1 MEKIVIAIDTMGTD
15 NGSAYFVQGIAEA
28 MDLYDDLSFI
38 VTGKEEELK
47 TYIDQ
52 YGCDK
57 TRIEVV
63 DATEEITCH
72 DAPVDAIR
80 RKKNSSMVLALNA
93 VKEGRAA
100 ACISGGNSG
109 ALLAG
114 GQFLVG
120 RAKGVK
126 RTPLA
131 PLIPHRY
138 GSSLLIDCGANVDAK
153 PENLVQFAKMGS
165 IYMKNI
171 EGIENPRVGIINIGA
186 EDEKGN
192 ELVKST
198 IPLLRECKDIN
209 FIGSVESRDIPNGPA
224 DVLVCEAF
232 VGNVLLK
239 FFEGLGKMFMAE
251 IKDTLKSSVK
261 TKIGGALIYK
271 PIKKTFERYMAYKD
285 AVEHFGLTEG
295 LSTCAMPSG
304 QQNYP
309 ASLYETIRRFK
320 TMPDAFVCANDF
332 VAMDLVK
339 ALNELGY
346 SVPDDI
352 WVCGFDDS
360 QEASY
365 FAPHL
370 TSIHIHGQIMGYTAA
385 NLLMTR
391 IEEPSLNYRTV
402 YTETNLILREST
414 GD

>member
-198 IPLLRECKDIN
+198 NPLLRECKDIN

-271 PIKKTFERYMAYKD
+271 PIKKTFKRYMADDKGG
-285 AVEHFGLTEG
+285 APLLGLKG
-295 LSTCAMPSG
+295 L
-304 QQNYP
+304 
-309 ASLYETIRRFK
+309 
-320 TMPDAFVCANDF
+320 V
-332 VAMDLVK
+332 VK
-339 ALNELGY
+339 
-346 SVPDDI
+346 
-352 WVCGFDDS
+352 
-360 QEASY
+360 
-365 FAPHL
+365 
-370 TSIHIHGQIMGYTAA
+370 IHGNSKDTEERSAIEQCRNFVKKDVTNQIIRTFV
-385 NLLMTR
+385 
-391 IEEPSLNYRTV
+391 EEENKG
-402 YTETNLILREST
+402 EN
-414 GD
+414 

>member
-114 GQFLVG
+114 GPFLVG

-271 PIKKTFERYMAYKD
+271 PIKKTFKRYMADDKGG
-285 AVEHFGLTEG
+285 APLLGLKG
-295 LSTCAMPSG
+295 L
-304 QQNYP
+304 
-309 ASLYETIRRFK
+309 
-320 TMPDAFVCANDF
+320 V
-332 VAMDLVK
+332 VK
-339 ALNELGY
+339 
-346 SVPDDI
+346 
-352 WVCGFDDS
+352 
-360 QEASY
+360 
-365 FAPHL
+365 
-370 TSIHIHGQIMGYTAA
+370 IHGNSKDTEVRSAIEQCRNFVKKDVTNQIIRTFVK
-385 NLLMTR
+385 
-391 IEEPSLNYRTV
+391 EENKG
-402 YTETNLILREST
+402 EN
-414 GD
+414 

>member
-153 PENLVQFAKMGS
+153 PENLVQFAKRGS

-271 PIKKTFERYMAYKD
+271 PIKKTFKRYMADDKGG
-285 AVEHFGLTEG
+285 APLLGLKG
-295 LSTCAMPSG
+295 L
-304 QQNYP
+304 
-309 ASLYETIRRFK
+309 
-320 TMPDAFVCANDF
+320 V
-332 VAMDLVK
+332 VK
-339 ALNELGY
+339 
-346 SVPDDI
+346 
-352 WVCGFDDS
+352 
-360 QEASY
+360 
-365 FAPHL
+365 
-370 TSIHIHGQIMGYTAA
+370 IHGNSKDTEVRSAIEQCRNFVKKDVTNQIIRTFV
-385 NLLMTR
+385 
-391 IEEPSLNYRTV
+391 EEENKG
-402 YTETNLILREST
+402 EN
-414 GD
+414 

>member
-100 ACISGGNSG
+100 ACLSGGNSG

-271 PIKKTFERYMAYKD
+271 PIKKTFKRYMADDKGG
-285 AVEHFGLTEG
+285 APLLGLKG
-295 LSTCAMPSG
+295 L
-304 QQNYP
+304 
-309 ASLYETIRRFK
+309 
-320 TMPDAFVCANDF
+320 V
-332 VAMDLVK
+332 VK
-339 ALNELGY
+339 
-346 SVPDDI
+346 
-352 WVCGFDDS
+352 
-360 QEASY
+360 
-365 FAPHL
+365 
-370 TSIHIHGQIMGYTAA
+370 IHGNSKDTEVRSAIEQCRNFVKKDVTNQIIRTFV
-385 NLLMTR
+385 
-391 IEEPSLNYRTV
+391 EEENKG
-402 YTETNLILREST
+402 EN
-414 GD
+414 

>member
-1 MEKIVIAIDTMGTD
+1 MEKIVIAIDTMGPD

-114 GQFLVG
+114 GQLLVG

-171 EGIENPRVGIINIGA
+171 EGIENHRVGIINIGA

-271 PIKKTFERYMAYKD
+271 PIKKTFKRYMADDKGG
-285 AVEHFGLTEG
+285 APLLGLKG
-295 LSTCAMPSG
+295 L
-304 QQNYP
+304 
-309 ASLYETIRRFK
+309 
-320 TMPDAFVCANDF
+320 V
-332 VAMDLVK
+332 VK
-339 ALNELGY
+339 
-346 SVPDDI
+346 
-352 WVCGFDDS
+352 
-360 QEASY
+360 
-365 FAPHL
+365 
-370 TSIHIHGQIMGYTAA
+370 IHGNSKDTEVRSAIEQCRNFVKKDVTNQIIRTFV
-385 NLLMTR
+385 
-391 IEEPSLNYRTV
+391 EEENKG
-402 YTETNLILREST
+402 EN
-414 GD
+414 

>member
-239 FFEGLGKMFMAE
+239 FFDGFGKMFMAE

-271 PIKKTFERYMAYKD
+271 PIKKTFKRYMADDKGG
-285 AVEHFGLTEG
+285 APLLGLKG
-295 LSTCAMPSG
+295 L
-304 QQNYP
+304 
-309 ASLYETIRRFK
+309 
-320 TMPDAFVCANDF
+320 V
-332 VAMDLVK
+332 VK
-339 ALNELGY
+339 
-346 SVPDDI
+346 
-352 WVCGFDDS
+352 
-360 QEASY
+360 
-365 FAPHL
+365 
-370 TSIHIHGQIMGYTAA
+370 IHGNSKDTEVRSAIEQCRNFVKKDVTNQIIRTFV
-385 NLLMTR
+385 
-391 IEEPSLNYRTV
+391 EEENKG
-402 YTETNLILREST
+402 EN
-414 GD
+414 

>member
-38 VTGKEEELK
+38 RTGKEEELK

-271 PIKKTFERYMAYKD
+271 PIKKTFKRYMADDKGG
-285 AVEHFGLTEG
+285 APLLGLKG
-295 LSTCAMPSG
+295 L
-304 QQNYP
+304 
-309 ASLYETIRRFK
+309 
-320 TMPDAFVCANDF
+320 V
-332 VAMDLVK
+332 VK
-339 ALNELGY
+339 
-346 SVPDDI
+346 
-352 WVCGFDDS
+352 
-360 QEASY
+360 
-365 FAPHL
+365 
-370 TSIHIHGQIMGYTAA
+370 IHGNSKDTEVRSAIEQCRNFVKKDVTNQIIRTFV
-385 NLLMTR
+385 
-391 IEEPSLNYRTV
+391 EEENKG
-402 YTETNLILREST
+402 EN
-414 GD
+414 

>member
-224 DVLVCEAF
+224 EVLVCEAF

-271 PIKKTFERYMAYKD
+271 PIKKTFKRYMADDKGG
-285 AVEHFGLTEG
+285 APLLGLKG
-295 LSTCAMPSG
+295 L
-304 QQNYP
+304 
-309 ASLYETIRRFK
+309 
-320 TMPDAFVCANDF
+320 V
-332 VAMDLVK
+332 VK
-339 ALNELGY
+339 
-346 SVPDDI
+346 
-352 WVCGFDDS
+352 
-360 QEASY
+360 
-365 FAPHL
+365 
-370 TSIHIHGQIMGYTAA
+370 IHGNSKDTEVRSAIEQCRNFVKKDVTNQIIRTFV
-385 NLLMTR
+385 
-391 IEEPSLNYRTV
+391 EEENKG
-402 YTETNLILREST
+402 EN
-414 GD
+414 

>member
-224 DVLVCEAF
+224 DILVCEAF

-271 PIKKTFERYMAYKD
+271 PIKKTFKRYMADDKGG
-285 AVEHFGLTEG
+285 APLLGLKG
-295 LSTCAMPSG
+295 L
-304 QQNYP
+304 
-309 ASLYETIRRFK
+309 
-320 TMPDAFVCANDF
+320 V
-332 VAMDLVK
+332 VK
-339 ALNELGY
+339 
-346 SVPDDI
+346 
-352 WVCGFDDS
+352 
-360 QEASY
+360 
-365 FAPHL
+365 
-370 TSIHIHGQIMGYTAA
+370 IHGNSKDTEVRSAIEQCRNFVKKDVTNQIIRTFV
-385 NLLMTR
+385 
-391 IEEPSLNYRTV
+391 EEENKG
-402 YTETNLILREST
+402 EN
-414 GD
+414 

>member
-57 TRIEVV
+57 TRIEVI

-271 PIKKTFERYMAYKD
+271 PIKKTFKRYMADDKGG
-285 AVEHFGLTEG
+285 APLLGLKG
-295 LSTCAMPSG
+295 L
-304 QQNYP
+304 
-309 ASLYETIRRFK
+309 
-320 TMPDAFVCANDF
+320 V
-332 VAMDLVK
+332 VK
-339 ALNELGY
+339 
-346 SVPDDI
+346 
-352 WVCGFDDS
+352 
-360 QEASY
+360 
-365 FAPHL
+365 
-370 TSIHIHGQIMGYTAA
+370 IHGNSKDTEVRSAIEQCRNFVKKDVTNQIIRTFV
-385 NLLMTR
+385 
-391 IEEPSLNYRTV
+391 EEENKG
-402 YTETNLILREST
+402 EN
-414 GD
+414 

>member
-209 FIGSVESRDIPNGPA
+209 FIGSVESRDIPNGRA

-271 PIKKTFERYMAYKD
+271 PIKKTFKRYMADDKGG
-285 AVEHFGLTEG
+285 APLLGLKG
-295 LSTCAMPSG
+295 L
-304 QQNYP
+304 
-309 ASLYETIRRFK
+309 
-320 TMPDAFVCANDF
+320 V
-332 VAMDLVK
+332 VK
-339 ALNELGY
+339 
-346 SVPDDI
+346 
-352 WVCGFDDS
+352 
-360 QEASY
+360 
-365 FAPHL
+365 
-370 TSIHIHGQIMGYTAA
+370 IHGNSKDTEVRSAIEQCRNFVKKDVTNQIIRTFV
-385 NLLMTR
+385 
-391 IEEPSLNYRTV
+391 EEENKG
-402 YTETNLILREST
+402 EN
-414 GD
+414 

>member
-186 EDEKGN
+186 EDKKGN

-271 PIKKTFERYMAYKD
+271 PIKKTFKRYMADDKGG
-285 AVEHFGLTEG
+285 APLLGLKG
-295 LSTCAMPSG
+295 L
-304 QQNYP
+304 
-309 ASLYETIRRFK
+309 
-320 TMPDAFVCANDF
+320 V
-332 VAMDLVK
+332 VK
-339 ALNELGY
+339 
-346 SVPDDI
+346 
-352 WVCGFDDS
+352 
-360 QEASY
+360 
-365 FAPHL
+365 
-370 TSIHIHGQIMGYTAA
+370 IHGNSKDTEVRSAIEQCRNFVKKDVTNQIIRTFV
-385 NLLMTR
+385 
-391 IEEPSLNYRTV
+391 EEENKG
-402 YTETNLILREST
+402 EN
-414 GD
+414 

>member
-1 MEKIVIAIDTMGTD
+1 MTR
-15 NGSAYFVQGIAEA
+15 
-28 MDLYDDLSFI
+28 
-38 VTGKEEELK
+38 
-47 TYIDQ
+47 

-271 PIKKTFERYMAYKD
+271 PIKKTFKRYMADDKGG
-285 AVEHFGLTEG
+285 APLLGLKG
-295 LSTCAMPSG
+295 L
-304 QQNYP
+304 
-309 ASLYETIRRFK
+309 
-320 TMPDAFVCANDF
+320 V
-332 VAMDLVK
+332 VK
-339 ALNELGY
+339 
-346 SVPDDI
+346 
-352 WVCGFDDS
+352 
-360 QEASY
+360 
-365 FAPHL
+365 
-370 TSIHIHGQIMGYTAA
+370 IHGNSKDTEVRSAIEQCRNFVKKDVTNQIIRTFV
-385 NLLMTR
+385 
-391 IEEPSLNYRTV
+391 EEENKG
-402 YTETNLILREST
+402 EN
-414 GD
+414 

>member
-80 RKKNSSMVLALNA
+80 RKKNSLMVLALNA

-271 PIKKTFERYMAYKD
+271 PIKKTFKRYMADDKGG
-285 AVEHFGLTEG
+285 APLLGLKG
-295 LSTCAMPSG
+295 L
-304 QQNYP
+304 
-309 ASLYETIRRFK
+309 
-320 TMPDAFVCANDF
+320 V
-332 VAMDLVK
+332 VK
-339 ALNELGY
+339 
-346 SVPDDI
+346 
-352 WVCGFDDS
+352 
-360 QEASY
+360 
-365 FAPHL
+365 
-370 TSIHIHGQIMGYTAA
+370 IHGNSKDTEVRSAIEQCRNFVKKDVTNQIIRTFV
-385 NLLMTR
+385 
-391 IEEPSLNYRTV
+391 EEENKG
-402 YTETNLILREST
+402 EN
-414 GD
+414 

>member
-131 PLIPHRY
+131 PLIPQRY

-271 PIKKTFERYMAYKD
+271 PIKKTFKRYMADDKGG
-285 AVEHFGLTEG
+285 APLLGLKG
-295 LSTCAMPSG
+295 L
-304 QQNYP
+304 
-309 ASLYETIRRFK
+309 
-320 TMPDAFVCANDF
+320 V
-332 VAMDLVK
+332 VK
-339 ALNELGY
+339 
-346 SVPDDI
+346 
-352 WVCGFDDS
+352 
-360 QEASY
+360 
-365 FAPHL
+365 
-370 TSIHIHGQIMGYTAA
+370 IHGNSKDTEVRSAIEQCRNFVKKDVTNQIIRTFV
-385 NLLMTR
+385 
-391 IEEPSLNYRTV
+391 EEENKG
-402 YTETNLILREST
+402 EN
-414 GD
+414 

>member
-171 EGIENPRVGIINIGA
+171 EG
-186 EDEKGN
+186 
-192 ELVKST
+192 
-198 IPLLRECKDIN
+198 
-209 FIGSVESRDIPNGPA
+209 
-224 DVLVCEAF
+224 
-232 VGNVLLK
+232 
-239 FFEGLGKMFMAE
+239 MAE

-271 PIKKTFERYMAYKD
+271 PIKKTFKRYMADDKGG
-285 AVEHFGLTEG
+285 APLLGLKG
-295 LSTCAMPSG
+295 L
-304 QQNYP
+304 
-309 ASLYETIRRFK
+309 
-320 TMPDAFVCANDF
+320 V
-332 VAMDLVK
+332 VK
-339 ALNELGY
+339 
-346 SVPDDI
+346 
-352 WVCGFDDS
+352 
-360 QEASY
+360 
-365 FAPHL
+365 
-370 TSIHIHGQIMGYTAA
+370 IHGNSKDTEVRSAIEQCRNFVKKDVTNQIIRTFV
-385 NLLMTR
+385 
-391 IEEPSLNYRTV
+391 EEENKG
-402 YTETNLILREST
+402 EN
-414 GD
+414 

>member
-239 FFEGLGKMFMAE
+239 LFEGLGKMFMAE

-271 PIKKTFERYMAYKD
+271 PIKKTFKRYMADDKGG
-285 AVEHFGLTEG
+285 APLLGLKG
-295 LSTCAMPSG
+295 L
-304 QQNYP
+304 
-309 ASLYETIRRFK
+309 
-320 TMPDAFVCANDF
+320 V
-332 VAMDLVK
+332 VK
-339 ALNELGY
+339 
-346 SVPDDI
+346 
-352 WVCGFDDS
+352 
-360 QEASY
+360 
-365 FAPHL
+365 
-370 TSIHIHGQIMGYTAA
+370 IHGNSKDTEVRSAIEQCRNFVKKDVTNQIIRTFV
-385 NLLMTR
+385 
-391 IEEPSLNYRTV
+391 EEENKG
-402 YTETNLILREST
+402 EN
-414 GD
+414 

>member
-261 TKIGGALIYK
+261 TKIGVALIYK
-271 PIKKTFERYMAYKD
+271 PIKKTFKRYMADDKCG
-285 AVEHFGLTEG
+285 APLLVLKGL
-295 LSTCAMPSG
+295 
-304 QQNYP
+304 
-309 ASLYETIRRFK
+309 
-320 TMPDAFVCANDF
+320 V
-332 VAMDLVK
+332 VK
-339 ALNELGY
+339 
-346 SVPDDI
+346 
-352 WVCGFDDS
+352 
-360 QEASY
+360 
-365 FAPHL
+365 
-370 TSIHIHGQIMGYTAA
+370 IHGNSKDTEVRSAIEQCRNFVKKDVTNQIIRTFV
-385 NLLMTR
+385 
-391 IEEPSLNYRTV
+391 EEENKG
-402 YTETNLILREST
+402 EN
-414 GD
+414 

>member
-251 IKDTLKSSVK
+251 IKDTLKSSFK

-271 PIKKTFERYMAYKD
+271 PIKKTFKRYMADDKGG
-285 AVEHFGLTEG
+285 APLLGLKG
-295 LSTCAMPSG
+295 L
-304 QQNYP
+304 
-309 ASLYETIRRFK
+309 
-320 TMPDAFVCANDF
+320 V
-332 VAMDLVK
+332 VK
-339 ALNELGY
+339 
-346 SVPDDI
+346 
-352 WVCGFDDS
+352 
-360 QEASY
+360 
-365 FAPHL
+365 
-370 TSIHIHGQIMGYTAA
+370 IHGNSKDTEVRSAIEQCRNFVKKDVTNQIIRTFV
-385 NLLMTR
+385 
-391 IEEPSLNYRTV
+391 EEENKG
-402 YTETNLILREST
+402 EN
-414 GD
+414 

>member
-251 IKDTLKSSVK
+251 IKDTLNTRHAVTLCKS
-261 TKIGGALIYK
+261 GGCSQKNGCRKENFLFHYK
-271 PIKKTFERYMAYKD
+271 YI
-285 AVEHFGLTEG
+285 
-295 LSTCAMPSG
+295 
-304 QQNYP
+304 
-309 ASLYETIRRFK
+309 
-320 TMPDAFVCANDF
+320 DF
-332 VAMDLVK
+332 
-339 ALNELGY
+339 
-346 SVPDDI
+346 
-352 WVCGFDDS
+352 
-360 QEASY
+360 
-365 FAPHL
+365 
-370 TSIHIHGQIMGYTAA
+370 
-385 NLLMTR
+385 
-391 IEEPSLNYRTV
+391 
-402 YTETNLILREST
+402 
-414 GD
+414 

>member
-171 EGIENPRVGIINIGA
+171 EGIENPSVGIINIGA

-271 PIKKTFERYMAYKD
+271 PIKKTFKRYMADDKGG
-285 AVEHFGLTEG
+285 APLLGLKG
-295 LSTCAMPSG
+295 L
-304 QQNYP
+304 
-309 ASLYETIRRFK
+309 
-320 TMPDAFVCANDF
+320 V
-332 VAMDLVK
+332 VK
-339 ALNELGY
+339 
-346 SVPDDI
+346 
-352 WVCGFDDS
+352 
-360 QEASY
+360 
-365 FAPHL
+365 
-370 TSIHIHGQIMGYTAA
+370 IHGNSKDTEVRSAIEQCRNFVKKDVTNQIIRTFV
-385 NLLMTR
+385 
-391 IEEPSLNYRTV
+391 EEENKG
-402 YTETNLILREST
+402 EN
-414 GD
+414 

>member
-261 TKIGGALIYK
+261 TKSGGALIYK
-271 PIKKTFERYMAYKD
+271 PIKKTFKRYMADDKGG
-285 AVEHFGLTEG
+285 APLLGLKG
-295 LSTCAMPSG
+295 L
-304 QQNYP
+304 
-309 ASLYETIRRFK
+309 
-320 TMPDAFVCANDF
+320 V
-332 VAMDLVK
+332 VK
-339 ALNELGY
+339 
-346 SVPDDI
+346 
-352 WVCGFDDS
+352 
-360 QEASY
+360 
-365 FAPHL
+365 
-370 TSIHIHGQIMGYTAA
+370 IHGNSKDTEVRSAIEQCRNFVKKDVTNQIIRTFV
-385 NLLMTR
+385 
-391 IEEPSLNYRTV
+391 EEENKG
-402 YTETNLILREST
+402 EN
-414 GD
+414 

>member
-209 FIGSVESRDIPNGPA
+209 FIGSVESRGIPNGPA

-271 PIKKTFERYMAYKD
+271 PIKKTFKRYMADDKGG
-285 AVEHFGLTEG
+285 APLLGLKG
-295 LSTCAMPSG
+295 L
-304 QQNYP
+304 
-309 ASLYETIRRFK
+309 
-320 TMPDAFVCANDF
+320 V
-332 VAMDLVK
+332 VK
-339 ALNELGY
+339 
-346 SVPDDI
+346 
-352 WVCGFDDS
+352 
-360 QEASY
+360 
-365 FAPHL
+365 
-370 TSIHIHGQIMGYTAA
+370 IHGNSKDTEVRSAIEQCRNFVKKDVTNQIIRTFV
-385 NLLMTR
+385 
-391 IEEPSLNYRTV
+391 EEENKG
-402 YTETNLILREST
+402 EN
-414 GD
+414 

>member
-1 MEKIVIAIDTMGTD
+1 MEKIVIAIDAMGTD

-271 PIKKTFERYMAYKD
+271 PIKKTFKRYMADDKGG
-285 AVEHFGLTEG
+285 APLLGLKG
-295 LSTCAMPSG
+295 L
-304 QQNYP
+304 
-309 ASLYETIRRFK
+309 
-320 TMPDAFVCANDF
+320 V
-332 VAMDLVK
+332 VK
-339 ALNELGY
+339 
-346 SVPDDI
+346 
-352 WVCGFDDS
+352 
-360 QEASY
+360 
-365 FAPHL
+365 
-370 TSIHIHGQIMGYTAA
+370 IHGNSKDTEVRSAIEQCRNFVKKDVTNQIIRTFV
-385 NLLMTR
+385 
-391 IEEPSLNYRTV
+391 EEENKG
-402 YTETNLILREST
+402 EN
-414 GD
+414 

>member
-47 TYIDQ
+47 TYVDQ

-271 PIKKTFERYMAYKD
+271 PIKKTFKRYMADDKGG
-285 AVEHFGLTEG
+285 APLLGLKG
-295 LSTCAMPSG
+295 L
-304 QQNYP
+304 
-309 ASLYETIRRFK
+309 
-320 TMPDAFVCANDF
+320 V
-332 VAMDLVK
+332 VK
-339 ALNELGY
+339 
-346 SVPDDI
+346 
-352 WVCGFDDS
+352 
-360 QEASY
+360 
-365 FAPHL
+365 
-370 TSIHIHGQIMGYTAA
+370 IHGNSKDTEVRSAIEQCRNFVKKDVTNQIICTFV
-385 NLLMTR
+385 
-391 IEEPSLNYRTV
+391 EEENKG
-402 YTETNLILREST
+402 EN
-414 GD
+414 

>member
-251 IKDTLKSSVK
+251 IKDTFKSSVK

-271 PIKKTFERYMAYKD
+271 PIKKTFKRYMADDKGG
-285 AVEHFGLTEG
+285 APLLGLKG
-295 LSTCAMPSG
+295 L
-304 QQNYP
+304 
-309 ASLYETIRRFK
+309 
-320 TMPDAFVCANDF
+320 V
-332 VAMDLVK
+332 VK
-339 ALNELGY
+339 
-346 SVPDDI
+346 
-352 WVCGFDDS
+352 
-360 QEASY
+360 
-365 FAPHL
+365 
-370 TSIHIHGQIMGYTAA
+370 IHGNSKDTEVRSAIEQCRNFVKKDVTNQIIRTFV
-385 NLLMTR
+385 
-391 IEEPSLNYRTV
+391 EEENKG
-402 YTETNLILREST
+402 EN
-414 GD
+414 

>member
-171 EGIENPRVGIINIGA
+171 EGIEIPRVGIINIGA

-271 PIKKTFERYMAYKD
+271 PIKKTFKRYMADDKGG
-285 AVEHFGLTEG
+285 APLLGLKG
-295 LSTCAMPSG
+295 L
-304 QQNYP
+304 
-309 ASLYETIRRFK
+309 
-320 TMPDAFVCANDF
+320 V
-332 VAMDLVK
+332 VK
-339 ALNELGY
+339 
-346 SVPDDI
+346 
-352 WVCGFDDS
+352 
-360 QEASY
+360 
-365 FAPHL
+365 
-370 TSIHIHGQIMGYTAA
+370 IHGNSKDTEVRSAIEQCRNFVKKDVTNQIIRTFV
-385 NLLMTR
+385 
-391 IEEPSLNYRTV
+391 EEENKG
-402 YTETNLILREST
+402 EN
-414 GD
+414 

>member
-171 EGIENPRVGIINIGA
+171 EGMENPRVGIINIGA

-271 PIKKTFERYMAYKD
+271 PIKKTFKRYMADDKGG
-285 AVEHFGLTEG
+285 APLLGLKG
-295 LSTCAMPSG
+295 L
-304 QQNYP
+304 
-309 ASLYETIRRFK
+309 
-320 TMPDAFVCANDF
+320 V
-332 VAMDLVK
+332 VK
-339 ALNELGY
+339 
-346 SVPDDI
+346 
-352 WVCGFDDS
+352 
-360 QEASY
+360 
-365 FAPHL
+365 
-370 TSIHIHGQIMGYTAA
+370 IHGNSKDTEVRSAIEQCRNFVKKNVTNQIIRTFV
-385 NLLMTR
+385 
-391 IEEPSLNYRTV
+391 EEENKG
-402 YTETNLILREST
+402 EN
-414 GD
+414 

>member
-251 IKDTLKSSVK
+251 IKGTLKSSVK

-271 PIKKTFERYMAYKD
+271 PIKKTFKRYMADDKGG
-285 AVEHFGLTEG
+285 APLLGLKG
-295 LSTCAMPSG
+295 L
-304 QQNYP
+304 
-309 ASLYETIRRFK
+309 
-320 TMPDAFVCANDF
+320 V
-332 VAMDLVK
+332 VK
-339 ALNELGY
+339 
-346 SVPDDI
+346 
-352 WVCGFDDS
+352 
-360 QEASY
+360 
-365 FAPHL
+365 
-370 TSIHIHGQIMGYTAA
+370 IHGNSKDTEVRSAIEQCRNFVKKDVTNQIIRTFV
-385 NLLMTR
+385 
-391 IEEPSLNYRTV
+391 EEENKG
-402 YTETNLILREST
+402 EN
-414 GD
+414 